1 MIEYIPE
8 LIKSGITSLKIEGRM
23 KTAYYVATVVRAY
36 RMAIDEFYRDPENW
50 KFNPMWMEEL
60 KKVVIDILHQVLLE

>member
-1 MIEYIPE
+1 MYDRVYTRVNQIWYN
-8 LIKSGITSLKIEGRM
+8 KFKIEGRM

-60 KKVVIDILHQVLLE
+60 KKVVIDILHQVFT